1 MSVVGG
7 QPASA
12 ARPLVL
18 PFRSCHFHLL
28 RVLRRVLIRTLDP
41 RQHAVMLCA
50 LPLLSFTL
58 SISFPSVSQSHLIT
72 SIQFSL
78 FFIFLFYFTSSCLVA
93 ASTDDVENSWDHQYS
108 FSFFDSYCVSISVTI
123 CNPLYVL
130 LHFILFLVLFC
141 LALSFRF
148 SPFLDVSYFLFKFFL
163 FLNPLPVSYSPSFY
177 FL

>member
-1 MSVVGG
+1 LASFRADENIGRRRRRPFRILYLGTRPIYPAPLLLLISFSSLFPSRPYYIYLSISLCSLLFESFVSVVVGG

-78 FFIFLFYFTSSCLVA
+78 FFYFPFLFYLVLSSC
-93 ASTDDVENSWDHQYS
+93 
-108 FSFFDSYCVSISVTI
+108 
-123 CNPLYVL
+123 
-130 LHFILFLVLFC
+130 C
-141 LALSFRF
+141 L
-148 SPFLDVSYFLFKFFL
+148 
-163 FLNPLPVSYSPSFY
+163 N
-177 FL
+177 